1 MNLRAL
7 LPFAFVAVSWLNMS
21 EQAIAQAVLE
31 PIARTIECGKAEVVF
46 LAAAPKGDRL
56 LVGTAKGAD
65 VMDLETGKRVFHL
78 AFLEDDNETVYYA
91 QFNEN
96 GEYVMLSGFTGK
108 REIWDMKTGKKEGG
122 NLANFRWMPNSL
134 AMKERNLKIGNS
146 PFDRFY
152 QQESAQHG
160 ELTAK
165 ADKHGAVVFTG
176 KDGASVQTL
185 LFPENKDQQHRSPCL
200 FHGNEFITGTDNGKV
215 LFYTLR

>member
-1 MNLRAL
+1 MNRSAL
-7 LPFAFVAVSWLNMS
+7 LPFAFAAVASLNLAR
-21 EQAIAQAVLE
+21 QASAQAVLE

-46 LAAAPKGDRL
+46 LAVAPKGDRL

-78 AFLEDDNETVYYA
+78 AFMEDDNETVYYA
-91 QFNEN
+91 QFNDN

-122 NLANFRWMPNSL
+122 NLSNFPWMPNSL
-134 AMKERNLKIGNS
+134 AMKKLNMKIGNS

-152 QQESAQHG
+152 QQERAQHG
-160 ELTAK
+160 ELTAQ
-165 ADKHGAVVFTG
+165 ADKNGAVVFTG
-176 KDGASVQTL
+176 KDGAAVQTL
-185 LFPENKDQQHRSPCL
+185 LFLENKDQQHRSPCV
-200 FHGNEFITGTDNGKV
+200 FNGNEFITGTDNGKV